1 MNSLPSTPTKRPG
14 GCGERGEGKRW
25 FQLFLKGIYTKRTHL
40 NILGA
45 DEGKTQ
51 EPPTSSWPCGAL
63 SLLPALARAEE
74 RFKTSNEEQMPACLP
89 FTTTSY
95 GGMGEGHG
103 VIRDR
108 ERKNATITLSLP

>member
-1 MNSLPSTPTKRPG
+1 MVSVVS
-14 GCGERGEGKRW
+14 ERH
-25 FQLFLKGIYTKRTHL
+25 LYHKRTHL
-40 NILGA
+40 NVLGA

-51 EPPTSSWPCGAL
+51 EPPTSSCPYGAL

-95 GGMGEGHG
+95 GGVGEGHG